1 MTRKYHFI
9 KSMALLALVVLSA
22 GFCRAEDVY
31 KNGIPYVSLN
41 NGDQMPRF
49 GIGTFNVPGDSVAA
63 DAVCYALRHGYRHI
77 DTAHAYR
84 VERGVGL
91 AIRESGVPR
100 EEIWVT
106 SKLWPSE
113 YGEADAAIDRM
124 LERLGLDYIDLLY
137 VHQPMGDW
145 RGAWRAMERAVASGK
160 VRSLGLSN
168 FDAADSLYTAAM
180 GWAKIKPAVMQIECH
195 PYAQRDEWARK
206 LANDSIVLE
215 AWFPLGG
222 AMSNGALF
230 KDPMIQEIAAA
241 HGKTPAQII
250 LRWHIQEGHSAIPG
264 ATDHGYITENID
276 IFDFE
281 LTPFEMDQIRK
292 LNKEQRFFNMD
303 YNQTSQFILNWK
315 LDD

>member
-1 MTRKYHFI
+1 
-9 KSMALLALVVLSA
+9 MAVILTIMATS
-22 GFCRAEDVY
+22 GIRAEEKVLDGV
-31 KNGIPYVSLN
+31 PYTTLN
-41 NGDQMPRF
+41 NGQQMPRF

-63 DAVCYALRHGYRHI
+63 DAVLFALKNGYRHI

-84 VERGVGL
+84 VERGVGQ
-91 AIRESGVPR
+91 AIKDSGVPR

-113 YGEADAAIDRM
+113 YSDADAAIDRM

-180 GWAKIKPAVMQIECH
+180 EWAKIKPAVMQIECH
-195 PYAQRDEWARK
+195 PYAQRKMWMEK

-230 KDPMIQEIAAA
+230 KDPVLMKIADA

-250 LRWHIQEGHSAIPG
+250 LRWHIQEGHSTIPG
-264 ATDHGYITENID
+264 ATYHPYISENIS

-281 LTPFEMDQIRK
+281 LTPEEMDEIRS
-292 LNKEQRFFNMD
+292 LDKEQRFSNMD
-303 YNQTSQFILNWK
+303 YKEAEQFMLNWK
-315 LDD
+315 IDD